1 MEEHRM
7 LLEPVTG
14 PYVWSRRDFEG
25 RDDWIWR
32 LSDTE
37 LADLDKALRR
47 VQALGLG
54 CAEFGIEDFDLPVLG
69 AKLAAIRRELIDG
82 RGFVLLRK
90 IPVERYSLTELEA
103 LYWGIGCHLGT
114 VISQNAK
121 GDVLTHVTMHADLDP
136 NSPNVRGYQDRRH
149 QEPHNDLADV
159 VGLLCV
165 RKAKSG
171 GASSVVNSASM
182 YNDILA
188 HHPEYLPVLYRGFH
202 MDTKGEG
209 GNDRGVTE
217 ERVRVLSWHQKR
229 LFLWFAKRRLDSAF
243 AKMGVA
249 PTALE
254 RGALD
259 FLGELTER
267 QEYRIDMQ
275 LEEGDIQ
282 FVNNYRVMHA
292 RTGYEDHDDPARWRL
307 MLRLWVNLP
316 ELELEP
322 DFSRLI
328 RLGVPGRRAKAGA
341 VSQPTAA

>member
-1 MEEHRM
+1 MGEHAMRMEA
-7 LLEPVTG
+7 VSG
-14 PYVWSRRDFEG
+14 PSVWTRADFEG
-25 RDDWIWR
+25 RDNWIWR
-32 LSDTE
+32 FTPEE
-37 LADLDKALRR
+37 LADLDAALRR
-47 VQALGLG
+47 VQARGLS
-54 CAEFGIEDFDLPVLG
+54 CAEFGAEDFALPVAG
-69 AKLAAIRRELIDG
+69 ARLAAVRRELVDG
-82 RGFVLLRK
+82 RGFVLLRNL
-90 IPVERYSLTELEA
+90 PVQRYGIEELETI
-103 LYWGIGCHLGT
+103 YWGIGCHLGM

-121 GDVLTHVTMHADLDP
+121 GDVLTHVTMHAGLDP
-136 NSPNVRGYQDRRH
+136 NNPNVRGYQDRRH

-165 RKAKSG
+165 RKARSG

-182 YNDILA
+182 YNDLLR

-209 GNDRGVTE
+209 GNDKGVTE
-217 ERVRVLSWHQKR
+217 QRVRVLSWHRER

-243 AKMGVA
+243 AKMGVE

-259 FLGELTER
+259 YLGALTEKP
-267 QEYRIDMQ
+267 EYRIDMQ
-275 LEEGDIQ
+275 LEDGDIQ

-292 RTGYEDHDDPARWRL
+292 RTAYEDHDDPARWRL

-322 DFSRLI
+322 DFSQLI
-328 RLGVPGRRAKAGA
+328 RLGVPGRRDRSHSPAA
-341 VSQPTAA
+341 V

>member
-1 MEEHRM
+1 MAEPRM
-7 LLEPVTG
+7 LTEPVTG
-14 PYVWSRRDFEG
+14 PSLWTRKDFEG
-25 RDDWIWR
+25 NDDWTWR
-32 LSDTE
+32 LSAPE
-37 LADLDKALRR
+37 LADLDAALCR
-47 VQALGLG
+47 VLARGLA
-54 CAEFGIEDFDLPVLG
+54 CAEFGLEDFALPVLG
-69 AKLAAIRRELIDG
+69 PKLAALRKELIDG

-90 IPVERYSLTELEA
+90 LPVERYSLPEIEA
-103 LYWGIGCHLGT
+103 IYWGIGCHLGT

-136 NSPNVRGYQDRRH
+136 KNPNVRGYQDRRH

-182 YNDILA
+182 YNDLLA
-188 HHPEYLPVLYRGFH
+188 NHPEYLPLLYRGFY

-209 GNDRGVTE
+209 GNALGVSE
-217 ERVRVLSWHQKR
+217 DRVRVLSWHKQR

-243 AKMGVA
+243 PKMGVP

-259 FLGELTER
+259 YLGELTER
-267 QEYRIDMQ
+267 DGYRIDMQ
-275 LEEGDIQ
+275 LEDGDMQ
-282 FVNNYRVMHA
+282 FVNNYRVMHS
-292 RTGYEDHDDPARWRL
+292 RTGYEDHDDPKRWRL

-322 DFSRLI
+322 DFSKLI
-328 RLGVPGRRAKAGA
+328 RLGVPGRRAKA
-341 VSQPTAA
+341 AA